1 MMKKKMIAML
11 LAGGQG
17 SRLGVL
23 TNRTA
28 KPAVPFGGKYRIIDF
43 PLSNCVN
50 SDIDTVGVLT
60 QYEPLE
66 LNGYLG
72 NGSAWDLDRNT
83 GGVYVLPPYVTGSR
97 GEWYSGTANAI
108 FQNLAFI
115 ERYQPE
121 YVLVLSGDH
130 IYKMDYAAML
140 RHHVEKNADAT
151 IAVLEVPIEEAHRF
165 GIMETDAE
173 GIITHFTEKP
183 KEPRSNKASMGI
195 YIFTTD
201 ALKKY
206 LVEDEADETSSHDF
220 GKDVIPKLLSAGMR
234 LSAYAFRG
242 YWKDVGTVQSLW
254 EANMDLIGDKARLN
268 LNDREWRIYSRSPVM
283 PAHYIGPSASA
294 VSSLVSEGCEID
306 GQIENSV
313 LFTGV
318 RVGAG
323 AVVRDSILMP
333 GARIGANAV
342 VKKAILGEDAIVGA
356 GAVIGDAPCPE
367 DAPYDTSLT
376 GDIAL
381 IASCTSIAPL
391 ARVPAGMIVNND
403 YTGEEDAENDG

>member
-1 MMKKKMIAML
+1 MIKKKMIAML

-83 GGVYVLPPYVTGSR
+83 GGVYVLPPYVKGSR

-108 FQNLAFI
+108 FQNLSFI
-115 ERYQPE
+115 ERYSPE

-140 RHHVEKNADAT
+140 RHHAEKRADAT

-173 GIITHFTEKP
+173 GIITDFKEKP
-183 KEPRSNKASMGI
+183 KQPVSNKASMGI

-201 ALKKY
+201 VLKKY
-206 LVEDEADETSSHDF
+206 LVEDNANETSTHDF
-220 GKDVIPKLLSAGMR
+220 GKDVIPRLLSEGMR

-242 YWKDVGTVQSLW
+242 YWKDVGTVKSLW
-254 EANMDLIGDKARLN
+254 EANMDLIGDKARLD
-268 LNDREWRIYSRSPVM
+268 LNDREWRIFSRSPIM

-294 VSSLVSEGCEID
+294 KSSIVSEGCEID
-306 GQIENSV
+306 GQVENSV

-318 RVGAG
+318 RVGPG
-323 AVVRDSILMP
+323 AVVKDSVLMP
-333 GARIGANAV
+333 GTRIGANAV
-342 VKKAILGEDAIVGA
+342 IRKAILGEDAIVGA
-356 GAVIGDAPCPE
+356 GAVIGATPCGE
-367 DAPYDTSLT
+367 DSPYDTTLT

-381 IASCTSIAPL
+381 IASDTSIASF

>member
-1 MMKKKMIAML
+1 MIKKKMIAML

-83 GGVYVLPPYVTGSR
+83 GGVYVLPPYVKGSH

-115 ERYQPE
+115 ERYSPE

-140 RHHVEKNADAT
+140 RHHIEKQADAT
-151 IAVLEVPIEEAHRF
+151 IAVLEVPLEEAHRF

-173 GIITHFTEKP
+173 GIITDFKEKLKQP
-183 KEPRSNKASMGI
+183 ISNKASMGI

-201 ALKKY
+201 VLRKH
-206 LVEDEADETSSHDF
+206 LMEDNANEASTQDF
-220 GKDVIPKLLSAGMR
+220 GKDVIPRLLSEGLR

-242 YWKDVGTVQSLW
+242 YWKDVGTVKSLW
-254 EANMDLIGDKARLN
+254 EANMDLIGDKARLD
-268 LNDREWRIYSRSPVM
+268 LNDRDWRIFSRSPIM
-283 PAHYIGPSASA
+283 PAHYIGPAASA
-294 VSSLVSEGCEID
+294 KSSIVSEGCEID
-306 GQIENSV
+306 GQVENSV

-318 RVGAG
+318 RVGPG
-323 AVVRDSILMP
+323 AVVKDSVLMP

-342 VKKAILGEDAIVGA
+342 VHKAILGEDAVVGA
-356 GAVIGDAPCPE
+356 GAVIGTAPCPE
-367 DAPYDTSLT
+367 DAPYDTTLT
-376 GDIAL
+376 GDITL
-381 IASCTSIAPL
+381 IASYTSIAPF

>member
-1 MMKKKMIAML
+1 MIKKRMIAML

-66 LNGYLG
+66 LNGYIG

-83 GGVYVLPPYVTGSR
+83 GGVYVLPPYVKGSQ

-115 ERYQPE
+115 ERYSPE

-130 IYKMDYAAML
+130 IYKMDYAALL
-140 RHHVEKNADAT
+140 RYHVEKQADAT
-151 IAVLEVPIEEAHRF
+151 IAVLEVPMEEAHRF
-165 GIMETDAE
+165 GIMETDE
-173 GIITHFTEKP
+173 EDLITKFVEKP
-183 KEPRSNKASMGI
+183 REPKSNKASMGI
-195 YIFTTD
+195 YIFNTD
-201 ALKKY
+201 VLREY
-206 LVEDEADETSSHDF
+206 LFADNADETSTHDF
-220 GKDVIPKLLSAGMR
+220 GKDVIPKLLHAGRR
-234 LSAYAFRG
+234 LAAYAFRG
-242 YWKDVGTVQSLW
+242 YWKDVGTVKSLW
-254 EANMDLIGDKARLN
+254 EANMDLIGDKARLD

-283 PAHYIGPSASA
+283 PAHYIGPDASA
-294 VSSLVSEGCEID
+294 KNSLVCEGCEID
-306 GQIENSV
+306 GSVEDSV

-323 AVVRDSILMP
+323 AVIRDSVIMP
-333 GARIGANAV
+333 GARIGANAT
-342 VKKAILGEDAIVGA
+342 VKKAILGEDALVGA
-356 GAVIGDAPCPE
+356 GAVVGDASCAGE
-367 DAPYDTSLT
+367 YTYDTSLT
-376 GDIAL
+376 GDITL
-381 IASCTSIAPL
+381 IASSTSIAPFT
-391 ARVPAGMIVNND
+391 RVPAGMIVNND
-403 YTGEEDAENDG
+403 YTGGEDVENDG

>member
-1 MMKKKMIAML
+1 MIKKKMIAML

-83 GGVYVLPPYVTGSR
+83 GGVYVLPPYVKGSR

-108 FQNLAFI
+108 FQNLSFI
-115 ERYQPE
+115 ERYSPE

-140 RHHVEKNADAT
+140 RHHVDKRADAT

-173 GIITHFTEKP
+173 GIITDFKEKP
-183 KEPRSNKASMGI
+183 KQPVSNKASMGI

-201 ALKKY
+201 VLKKY
-206 LVEDEADETSSHDF
+206 LVEDNANETSTHDF
-220 GKDVIPKLLSAGMR
+220 GKDVIPRLLSEGMR

-242 YWKDVGTVQSLW
+242 YWKDVGTVKSLW
-254 EANMDLIGDKARLN
+254 EANMDLIGDKARLD
-268 LNDREWRIYSRSPVM
+268 LNDREWRIFSRSPIM

-294 VSSLVSEGCEID
+294 KSSIVSEGCEID
-306 GQIENSV
+306 GQVENSV

-318 RVGAG
+318 RVGPG
-323 AVVRDSILMP
+323 AVVKDSVLMP
-333 GARIGANAV
+333 GTRIGANAV
-342 VKKAILGEDAIVGA
+342 IRKAILGEDAIVGA
-356 GAVIGDAPCPE
+356 GAVIGAAPCGE
-367 DAPYDTSLT
+367 DSPYDTTLT

-381 IASCTSIAPL
+381 IASDTSIASF

>member
-1 MMKKKMIAML
+1 MIKKKMIAML

-83 GGVYVLPPYVTGSR
+83 GGVYVLPPYVKGSR

-108 FQNLAFI
+108 FQNLSFI
-115 ERYQPE
+115 ERYSPE

-140 RHHVEKNADAT
+140 RHHVEKRADAT

-173 GIITHFTEKP
+173 GIITDFKEKP
-183 KEPRSNKASMGI
+183 KQPVSNKASMGI

-201 ALKKY
+201 VLKKY
-206 LVEDEADETSSHDF
+206 LVEDNARETSTHDF
-220 GKDVIPKLLSAGMR
+220 GKDVIPRLLSEGMR

-242 YWKDVGTVQSLW
+242 YWKDVGTVKSLW
-254 EANMDLIGDKARLN
+254 EANMDLIGDKARLD
-268 LNDREWRIYSRSPVM
+268 LNDREWRIFSRSPIM

-294 VSSLVSEGCEID
+294 KSSIVSEGCEID
-306 GQIENSV
+306 GQVENSV

-318 RVGAG
+318 RVGPG
-323 AVVRDSILMP
+323 AVVKDSVLMP
-333 GARIGANAV
+333 GTRIGANAV
-342 VKKAILGEDAIVGA
+342 IRKAILGEDAIVGA
-356 GAVIGDAPCPE
+356 GAVIGATPCGE
-367 DAPYDTSLT
+367 DSPYDTTLT

-381 IASCTSIAPL
+381 IASDTSIASF

>member
-1 MMKKKMIAML
+1 MKKRMIAML

-83 GGVYVLPPYVTGSR
+83 GGVYVLPPYVKGSR

-115 ERYQPE
+115 ERYCPDF
-121 YVLVLSGDH
+121 VLVLSGDH

-140 RHHVEKNADAT
+140 RHHIERQADAT
-151 IAVLEVPIEEAHRF
+151 IAVFEVPIEEAHRF

-173 GIITHFTEKP
+173 GIVTNFIEKP
-183 KEPRSNKASMGI
+183 KQPKSNKASMGI
-195 YIFTTD
+195 YIFT
-201 ALKKY
+201 ASVLQRY
-206 LVEDEADETSSHDF
+206 LVEDDVNAASSHDF
-220 GKDVIPKLLSAGMR
+220 GKDVIPKMLQDGMR
-234 LSAYAFRG
+234 LSTYAFRG
-242 YWKDVGTVQSLW
+242 YWKDVGTVKSLW
-254 EANMDLIGDKARLN
+254 EANMDLIGDKARLD

-283 PAHYIGPSASA
+283 PAHYIGPAASA
-294 VSSLVSEGCEID
+294 RCSIVSEGCEID
-306 GQIENSV
+306 GSVENSV

-318 RVGAG
+318 RVGLG
-323 AVVRDSILMP
+323 AHVKDSVLMP
-333 GARIGANAV
+333 GARIGPNAIV
-342 VKKAILGEDAIVGA
+342 SKAILGEEAIVGA
-356 GAVIGDAPCPE
+356 GAVLGDARCADDP
-367 DAPYDTSLT
+367 PYDTSLT
-376 GDIAL
+376 GDITL
-381 IASCTSIAPL
+381 VASETSIAPF
-391 ARVPAGMIVNND
+391 ARVPAGMIINND
-403 YTGEEDAENDG
+403 FTGEEDAENDG

>member
-50 SDIDTVGVLT
+50 SAMDTVGVLT

-66 LNGYLG
+66 LNSYLG
-72 NGSAWDLDRNT
+72 NGSAWDLDRNS
-83 GGVYVLPPYVTGSR
+83 GGVYVLPPYVKGSR
-97 GEWYSGTANAI
+97 GKWYSGTANAI

-115 ERYQPE
+115 EQYNPE

-140 RHHVEKNADAT
+140 RHHIEKEADVT
-151 IAVLEVPIEEAHRF
+151 IAVLEVPLEEAHRF

-173 GIITHFTEKP
+173 GIITDFKEKP
-183 KEPRSNKASMGI
+183 KKPNSSKASMGI
-195 YIFTTD
+195 YIFNTEILRRYLIEDD
-201 ALKKY
+201 AN
-206 LVEDEADETSSHDF
+206 ETSSHDF
-220 GKDVIPKLLSAGMR
+220 GKDVIPKLLSDGRR
-234 LSAYAFRG
+234 LLAYAFHG
-242 YWKDVGTVQSLW
+242 YWKDVGTVKSLW

-268 LNDREWRIYSRSPVM
+268 LNDREWRIFSRSLIM
-283 PAHYIGPSASA
+283 PAHYIGPNASA
-294 VSSLVSEGCEID
+294 RCSLVTEGCEID
-306 GQIENSV
+306 GQVENSV

-323 AVVRDSILMP
+323 AVVKDSVLMP
-333 GARIGANAV
+333 GARIGANATV
-342 VKKAILGEDAIVGA
+342 SKAILGEDALVGA
-356 GAVIGDAPCPE
+356 HAVIGDTPVPE
-367 DAPYDTSLT
+367 DGAYDTTLT
-376 GDIAL
+376 GDITL
-381 IASCTSIAPL
+381 IASYTSIAPY
-391 ARVPAGMIVNND
+391 ARVPAGMIINND
-403 YTGEEDAENDG
+403 FTGEEDVENDG

>member
-1 MMKKKMIAML
+1 MMKKKMLAML

-72 NGSAWDLDRNT
+72 NGSAWDLDRNS
-83 GGVYVLPPYVTGSR
+83 GGVYVLPPYVKGSR

-108 FQNLAFI
+108 FQNLSFI
-115 ERYQPE
+115 ERYSPE

-140 RHHVEKNADAT
+140 RYHIEKQADAT

-165 GIMETDAE
+165 GIMETDKE
-173 GIITHFTEKP
+173 GIITDFREKP
-183 KEPRSNKASMGI
+183 KQPKSNNASMGI
-195 YIFTTD
+195 YIFNTD
-201 ALKKY
+201 VLEKY
-206 LVEDEADETSSHDF
+206 LVEDDANETSSHDF
-220 GKDVIPKLLSAGMR
+220 GKDIIPRLLSEKLR
-234 LSAYAFRG
+234 LAAYAFSG
-242 YWKDVGTVQSLW
+242 YWKDVGTVKSLW
-254 EANMDLIGDKARLN
+254 EANMDLIGDRARLN
-268 LNDREWRIYSRSPVM
+268 LNDREWRIFSRSPIM

-294 VSSLVSEGCEID
+294 HNAIVCEGCEID

-313 LFTGV
+313 LSTGV
-318 RVGAG
+318 RVGPG
-323 AVVRDSILMP
+323 AIVKDSVLMP
-333 GARIGANAV
+333 GTRIGANAV
-342 VKKAILGEDAIVGA
+342 VKKAILGEDAVVGA
-356 GAVIGDAPCPE
+356 GAVIGAAPCKDDP
-367 DAPYDTSLT
+367 PYDTTLT
-376 GDIAL
+376 GDITL
-381 IASCTSIAPL
+381 IASYTGIAPF
-391 ARVPAGMIVNND
+391 ARVPAGMIINND
-403 YTGEEDAENDG
+403 YSGEEDAENDG

>member
-1 MMKKKMIAML
+1 MIKKKMIAML

-83 GGVYVLPPYVTGSR
+83 GGVYVLPPYVKGSR

-115 ERYQPE
+115 ERYSPE

-140 RHHVEKNADAT
+140 RHHIEKQADAT
-151 IAVLEVPIEEAHRF
+151 IAVLEVPLEEAHRF

-173 GIITHFTEKP
+173 GIITDFKEKP
-183 KEPRSNKASMGI
+183 NQPISNKASMGI

-201 ALKKY
+201 VLRKH
-206 LVEDEADETSSHDF
+206 LMEDNANEASTQDF
-220 GKDVIPKLLSAGMR
+220 GKDVIPRLLSEGLR

-242 YWKDVGTVQSLW
+242 YWKDVGTVKSLW
-254 EANMDLIGDKARLN
+254 EANMDLIGDKARLD
-268 LNDREWRIYSRSPVM
+268 LNDREWRIFSRSPIM
-283 PAHYIGPSASA
+283 PAHYIGPAASA
-294 VSSLVSEGCEID
+294 KSSIVSEGCEID
-306 GQIENSV
+306 GQVENSV

-318 RVGAG
+318 RVGPG
-323 AVVRDSILMP
+323 AVVKDSVLMP

-342 VKKAILGEDAIVGA
+342 VHKAILGEDAVVGA
-356 GAVIGDAPCPE
+356 GAVIGTAPCPE
-367 DAPYDTSLT
+367 DAPYDTTLT
-376 GDIAL
+376 GDITL
-381 IASCTSIAPL
+381 IASYTSIAPF

>member
-1 MMKKKMIAML
+1 MIKKKMIAML

-83 GGVYVLPPYVTGSR
+83 GGVYVLPPYVKGSR

-108 FQNLAFI
+108 FQNLSFI
-115 ERYQPE
+115 ERYSPE

-140 RHHVEKNADAT
+140 RHHVEKRADAT

-173 GIITHFTEKP
+173 GIITDFKEKP
-183 KEPRSNKASMGI
+183 KQPVSNKASMGI

-201 ALKKY
+201 VLKKY
-206 LVEDEADETSSHDF
+206 LVEDNARETSTHDF
-220 GKDVIPKLLSAGMR
+220 GKDVIPRLLSEGMR

-242 YWKDVGTVQSLW
+242 YWKDVGTVKSLW
-254 EANMDLIGDKARLN
+254 EANMDLIGDKARLD
-268 LNDREWRIYSRSPVM
+268 LNDREWRIFSRSPIM

-294 VSSLVSEGCEID
+294 KSSIVSEGCEID
-306 GQIENSV
+306 GQVENSV

-318 RVGAG
+318 RVGPG
-323 AVVRDSILMP
+323 AVVKDSVLMP
-333 GARIGANAV
+333 GTRIGANAV
-342 VKKAILGEDAIVGA
+342 IRKAILGEDAIVGA
-356 GAVIGDAPCPE
+356 GAVIGATPCGE
-367 DAPYDTSLT
+367 DSPYDTTLT

-381 IASCTSIAPL
+381 IASGTSIASF

>member
-1 MMKKKMIAML
+1 MKKRMIAML

-28 KPAVPFGGKYRIIDF
+28 KPAVPFGAKYRIIDF

-83 GGVYVLPPYVTGSR
+83 GGVYVLPPYVKGSR

-115 ERYQPE
+115 ERYCPD

-140 RHHVEKNADAT
+140 RHHIERQADAT
-151 IAVLEVPIEEAHRF
+151 IAVLEVPLEEAHRF
-165 GIMETDAE
+165 GIMETDDG
-173 GIITHFTEKP
+173 GIVTDFIEKP
-183 KEPRSNKASMGI
+183 RQPKSNKASMGI
-195 YIFTTD
+195 YIFTT
-201 ALKKY
+201 AVLRRY
-206 LVEDEADETSSHDF
+206 LIEDDADESSAHDF
-220 GKDVIPKLLSAGMR
+220 GKNVIPKMLGDGMR

-242 YWKDVGTVQSLW
+242 YWKDVGTVKSLW
-254 EANMDLIGDKARLN
+254 EANMDLIGDKAQLD

-283 PAHYIGPSASA
+283 PAHYIGPSVRARCSI
-294 VSSLVSEGCEID
+294 VSEGCEID
-306 GQIENSV
+306 GTVENSV

-318 RVGAG
+318 RVGHG
-323 AVVRDSILMP
+323 AFVKDSVLMP
-333 GARIGANAV
+333 GTRIGPNAI
-342 VKKAILGEDAIVGA
+342 VKKAILGEEAMVGA
-356 GAVIGDAPCPE
+356 GAVLGDAKCA
-367 DAPYDTSLT
+367 DDLPYDTSLT
-376 GDIAL
+376 GDITL
-381 IASCTSIAPL
+381 VASGTSIAPL

-403 YTGEEDAENDG
+403 FTGEEDAENDG

>member
-1 MMKKKMIAML
+1 MIKKKMIAML

-83 GGVYVLPPYVTGSR
+83 GGVYVLPPYVKGSR

-108 FQNLAFI
+108 FQNLSFI
-115 ERYQPE
+115 ERYSPE

-140 RHHVEKNADAT
+140 RHHVDKRADAT

-173 GIITHFTEKP
+173 GIITDFKEKP
-183 KEPRSNKASMGI
+183 KQPVSNKASMGI

-201 ALKKY
+201 VLKKH
-206 LVEDEADETSSHDF
+206 LVEDDANEASTHDF
-220 GKDVIPKLLSAGMR
+220 GKDVIPRLLSEGMR

-242 YWKDVGTVQSLW
+242 YWKDVGTVKSLW
-254 EANMDLIGDKARLN
+254 EANMDLIGDKARLD
-268 LNDREWRIYSRSPVM
+268 LNDREWRIFSRSPIM

-294 VSSLVSEGCEID
+294 KSSIVSEGCEID
-306 GQIENSV
+306 GQVENSV

-318 RVGAG
+318 RVGPG
-323 AVVRDSILMP
+323 AVVKDSVLMP
-333 GARIGANAV
+333 GTRIGANAV
-342 VKKAILGEDAIVGA
+342 IRKAILGEDAIVGA
-356 GAVIGDAPCPE
+356 GAVIGAAPCGE
-367 DAPYDTSLT
+367 DSPYDTTLT

-381 IASCTSIAPL
+381 IASDTSIASF

>member
-1 MMKKKMIAML
+1 MIKKKMIAML

-83 GGVYVLPPYVTGSR
+83 GGVYVLPPYVKGSR

-115 ERYQPE
+115 ERYSPE

-140 RHHVEKNADAT
+140 RHHIEKQADAT
-151 IAVLEVPIEEAHRF
+151 IAVLEVPLEEAHRF

-173 GIITHFTEKP
+173 GIITDFKEKP
-183 KEPRSNKASMGI
+183 NQPISNKASMGI

-201 ALKKY
+201 VLRKH
-206 LVEDEADETSSHDF
+206 LMEDNANEASTHDF
-220 GKDVIPKLLSAGMR
+220 GKDVIPRLLSEGLR
-234 LSAYAFRG
+234 LSAYPFRG
-242 YWKDVGTVQSLW
+242 YWKDVGTVKSLW
-254 EANMDLIGDKARLN
+254 EANMDLIGDKARLD
-268 LNDREWRIYSRSPVM
+268 LNDREWRIFSRSPIM
-283 PAHYIGPSASA
+283 PAHYIGPAASA
-294 VSSLVSEGCEID
+294 KSSIVSEGCEID
-306 GQIENSV
+306 GQVENSV

-318 RVGAG
+318 RVGPG
-323 AVVRDSILMP
+323 AVVKDSVLMP

-342 VKKAILGEDAIVGA
+342 VHKAILGEDALVGA
-356 GAVIGDAPCPE
+356 GAVIGTAPCPE
-367 DAPYDTSLT
+367 DAPYDTTLT
-376 GDIAL
+376 GDITL
-381 IASCTSIAPL
+381 IASYTSIAPF
-391 ARVPAGMIVNND
+391 ARVPAGMIINND

>member
-1 MMKKKMIAML
+1 MIKKKMIAML

-83 GGVYVLPPYVTGSR
+83 GGVYVLPPYVKGSH

-115 ERYQPE
+115 ERYSPE

-140 RHHVEKNADAT
+140 RHHIEKQADAT
-151 IAVLEVPIEEAHRF
+151 IAVLEVPLEEAHRF

-173 GIITHFTEKP
+173 GIITDFKEKP
-183 KEPRSNKASMGI
+183 KQPISNKASMGI

-201 ALKKY
+201 VLRKH
-206 LVEDEADETSSHDF
+206 LMEDNANEASTHDF
-220 GKDVIPKLLSAGMR
+220 GKDVIPRLLSEGLR
-234 LSAYAFRG
+234 LSAYPFRG
-242 YWKDVGTVQSLW
+242 YWKDVGTVKSLW
-254 EANMDLIGDKARLN
+254 EANMDLIGDKARLD
-268 LNDREWRIYSRSPVM
+268 LNDREWRIFSRSPIM
-283 PAHYIGPSASA
+283 PAHYIGPAASA
-294 VSSLVSEGCEID
+294 KSSIVSEGCEID
-306 GQIENSV
+306 GQVENSV

-318 RVGAG
+318 LVGPG
-323 AVVRDSILMP
+323 AVVKDSVLMP

-342 VKKAILGEDAIVGA
+342 VHKAILGEDALVGA
-356 GAVIGDAPCPE
+356 GAVIGTAPCPE
-367 DAPYDTSLT
+367 DAPYDTTLT
-376 GDIAL
+376 GDITL
-381 IASCTSIAPL
+381 IASYTSIAPF